1 MMDLKDAKE
10 VRKKVEEIKKKRKPT
25 EKKINTKEK
34 GNKKVAKVKKPMT
47 KKEKEKQKKFRKFIW
62 KFIVVEYIIF
72 VFFMA
77 YMGQIKMIKELAH
90 KNEMLYMQEQS
101 ILKLSKTY
109 EDCLEPI
116 FEGDTIKITHNTF
129 KSPKKAFD
137 VSASDRELIAKL
149 LYHEARGESVE
160 CQRAVVSVILNRL
173 QSGNWGDTISEVI
186 YAKNQ
191 FEPVAMGL
199 LPNTKPLQ
207 TQYDVV
213 DYVLET
219 GTTLPSWV
227 QYFRAS
233 YHFGWKDY
241 VQYKSIDNTY
251 FGGFDA

>member
-1 MMDLKDAKE
+1 MMNLKDAKE
-10 VRKKVEEIKKKRKPT
+10 VKKKVEEIQKKRKGNPKT
-25 EKKINTKEK
+25 QKVENGKKT
-34 GNKKVAKVKKPMT
+34 KKVMS
-47 KKEKEKQKKFRKFIW
+47 KKEKEKQKKFKKIIW
-62 KFIVVEYIIF
+62 KFILVEYIVF

-77 YMGQIKMIKELAH
+77 YVGQYKLLKELTY
-90 KNEMLYMQEQS
+90 KNNLIHMQEETIS
-101 ILKLSKTY
+101 KLSTTY
-109 EDCLEPI
+109 ENCLEPI
-116 FEGDTIKITHNTF
+116 YKGDMITITHNTF
-129 KSPKKAFD
+129 KSPKQAFD
-137 VSASDRELIAKL
+137 VSESDRELIAKL

-173 QSGNWGDTISEVI
+173 QSGKWGDTISEVI
-186 YAKNQ
+186 YARNQ
-191 FEPVAMGL
+191 FEPVAKGL

-207 TQYDVV
+207 TQYDAI